1 MVSGGRLA
9 YDPYTVLQPLGP
21 DYKQLIDHYK
31 KSQAAVKLSS
41 SKTSKQTGAAAFF
54 AVS

>member
-9 YDPYTVLQPLGP
+9 YDPYTAQPLGP
-21 DYKQLIDHYK
+21 DYKQLVDHYK

-41 SKTSKQTGAAAFF
+41 SSKVVQLHFLL
-54 AVS
+54 